1 MVNDE
6 LAVTMKFQQIF
17 VYNRRPLLARILV
30 FIFIPALVFSLVYL
44 NKYRSASELSDPV
57 LEVKG
62 LKQEV
67 KLNISSWGVPEIV
80 AQSERDA
87 FFVLGYLHA
96 KDRLWQMEIQKRLVR
111 GTLSEVFGIGELQT
125 DKYMRTLGLES
136 AADKALNHL
145 SFEAKD
151 ALEAYAEGVNQW
163 MSNSGSLPLEFDVFN
178 IQSTP
183 WTASLSVAVGKLFA
197 LNLSQ
202 SKDFEALKLIA
213 SQMMTS
219 ETYQALYGS
228 KYAPATK
235 MNEESNGPFSDF
247 FDIESQYALGG
258 KNVGSNAWVVSGKHT
273 RSGAAIL
280 ANDPHLTLEIPSV
293 WYAAKIKTP
302 DFNIEGM
309 SIVGLPAI
317 IFGSND
323 HIAWGGTHLPAD
335 VQDLVVL
342 ETNLSG
348 DAYLLDG
355 EWQTFKTTSE
365 EISISPGLSRRYSRK
380 IKPSIF
386 QRNAAHL
393 GPVVSQF
400 LGLSNNKF
408 ALRWTAL
415 DEADTSYEA
424 FYRLQHAGNWDE
436 FREAASFLVAPTLN
450 LLYADKANNIGM
462 TTAGKIPIRPP
473 HMTSD
478 FPTLLID
485 FEWQG
490 YIPWQ
495 EMPFVYNPES
505 GYLSSANQ
513 QNFPSDFPYFI
524 SNEWA
529 SDTRNNRIQELL
541 ENKIASSTDA
551 IDISFFQRMQA
562 DVVDNFAP
570 VFIAQVFSG
579 SAFEDEWLQP
589 VLGWTGDFSED
600 SNAPVVYM
608 YLLKNLRL
616 ALLLDEFLQL
626 NNSPSD
632 VAMATRIINSF
643 HSEQI
648 LEAWQQGQWCDNQNT
663 PQATETCAELLVA
676 QLQNT
681 REELDKLTSGD
692 ITDLRWS
699 GTATKAYVNKVFSGH
714 QATEFLFKK
723 NALVGGSLN
732 TVNVGG
738 YIYDKFEGFQQVL
751 GPTFRQ
757 VIEMT
762 PEKSHLSI
770 LATGQSGNVFRDE
783 YDNMLEP
790 FDANRLLGSIQPEGR
805 TYSLLPKVI
814 SHSNKDNR

>member
-1 MVNDE
+1 
-6 LAVTMKFQQIF
+6 MKFQQVF
-17 VYNRRPLLARILV
+17 VYNRRPLLARFLV
-30 FIFIPALVFSLVYL
+30 FIFIPALVISQFYL
-44 NKYRSASELSDPV
+44 NKYRSSSELSHHV
-57 LEVKG
+57 LEVQG
-62 LKQEV
+62 LKHEV
-67 KLNISSWGVPEIV
+67 KLNFDAWGVPEIV

-96 KDRLWQMEIQKRLVR
+96 KDRLWQMEIQTRLVR
-111 GTLSEVFGIGELQT
+111 GTLSEVFGVGELQT
-125 DKYMRTLGLES
+125 DKYMRTLRLES

-145 SFEAKD
+145 SFEAKE
-151 ALEAYAEGVNQW
+151 ALEAYAEGVNHW
-163 MSNSGSLPLEFDVFN
+163 VSSAGGLPLEFDVFN
-178 IQSTP
+178 VQPTP
-183 WTASLSVAVGKLFA
+183 WTVSSSVAVGKLFA

-219 ETYQALYGS
+219 EAFQALYGS
-228 KYAPATK
+228 KYAPVTK
-235 MNEESNGPFSDF
+235 MKEESNGPFGDF
-247 FDIESQYALGG
+247 SHIESRYALGG

-273 RSGAAIL
+273 PSGAAIL

-293 WYAAKIKTP
+293 WYAAKIKIP
-302 DFNIEGM
+302 DVNIEGM

-323 HIAWGGTHLPAD
+323 HIAWGGTLLPAD

-355 EWQTFKTTSE
+355 EWQTFKTATE
-365 EISISPGLSRRYSRK
+365 EISISPGLSGRYSRK

-386 QRNAAHL
+386 QRNATHL

-400 LGLSNNKF
+400 LGFSNNKF

-424 FYRLQHAGNWDE
+424 FYRLQHARNWDE

-462 TTAGKIPIRPP
+462 TTAGKIPRRPA
-473 HMTSD
+473 HIAGD
-478 FPTLLID
+478 FPNSLSD

-495 EMPFVYNPES
+495 EMPYVYNPES
-505 GYLSSANQ
+505 GYLSNANQ
-513 QNFPSDFPYFI
+513 QNFPSDFAYFV

-529 SDTRNNRIQELL
+529 SDTRNNRIHELL
-541 ENKIASSTDA
+541 ENKIAASTAA
-551 IDISFFQRMQA
+551 IDIAFFQEMQA
-562 DVVDNFAP
+562 DVVDNFASI
-570 VFIAQVFSG
+570 FIERVFSG
-579 SAFEDEWLQP
+579 SAFEEEWLQP
-589 VLGWTGDFSED
+589 ILNWKGDFSED

-626 NNSPSD
+626 NNSPGD
-632 VAMATRIINSF
+632 VAMATRIVNNF
-643 HSEQI
+643 HSEHI
-648 LEAWQQGQWCDNQNT
+648 LEAWQQGLWCDNQNT
-663 PQATETCAELLVA
+663 VQVTETCVELLAA
-676 QLQNT
+676 QLENT
-681 REELDKLTSGD
+681 REELNKLSSGD
-692 ITDLRWS
+692 IADLRWS
-699 GTATKAYVNKVFSGH
+699 DMATKTYVSKVFSGH
-714 QATEFLFKK
+714 KASKFLFKK
-723 NALVGGSLN
+723 NAAIGGSLN

-738 YIYDKFEGFQQVL
+738 YVYDKFEGFQQVL

-757 VIEMT
+757 IIEMT
-762 PEKSHLSI
+762 PEKTHLSI

-783 YDNMLEP
+783 YDNMVEL
-790 FDANRLLGSIQPEGR
+790 FDANRLLGSTQPEGR
-805 TYSLLPKVI
+805 TYRLLPKVI
-814 SHSNKDNR
+814 TH